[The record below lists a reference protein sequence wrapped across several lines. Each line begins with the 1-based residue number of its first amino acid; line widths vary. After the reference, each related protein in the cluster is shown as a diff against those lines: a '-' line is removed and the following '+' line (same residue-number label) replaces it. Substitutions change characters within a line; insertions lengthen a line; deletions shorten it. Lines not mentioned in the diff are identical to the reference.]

1 MKLQKVKDDEKN
13 KKSGKDEV
21 KRVKNELTRVTPT
34 MNRKG
39 RIDLNFNKKI
49 VVPSFGAS
57 GRMLK
62 KGFNIDNIDVTR
74 DILNLDFI
82 LKSDVSKQDLGYSI
96 SLVEW

>member
-1 MKLQKVKDDEKN
+1 
-13 KKSGKDEV
+13 
-21 KRVKNELTRVTPT
+21 

-82 LKSDVSKQDLGYSI
+82 LKSDVSK
-96 SLVEW
+96 